1 MEKPQME
8 QPNSSESALETS
20 LFSKVGRVTD
30 VIEESLIAFF
40 LGAMTLLTFANVV
53 FRYAFNDNI
62 LWALELTVFMFAWMV
77 LVGASYGVKKHF
89 HIGVDVI
96 INLAPEKLRKVY
108 ALIAVTSCLAF
119 SILLL
124 IGSWNY
130 WYPFAT
136 DRAWYE
142 TDDIPM
148 PEMLQFLADW
158 LNEGER
164 YEKLP
169 RFIPY
174 MALPIGMAMLTFRF
188 AQVAY
193 QVVTGKLDRMIA
205 GHEAEE
211 ELDALKAD
219 VLAGSDEDATAVLN
233 STPQN
238 KANESSTKSNVKE
251 D

>member
-233 STPQN
+233 STLQN
-238 KANESSTKSNVKE
+238 KANASSTKSNGKE

>member
-1 MEKPQME
+1 ME
-8 QPNSSESALETS
+8 QS
-20 LFSKVGRVTD
+20 LISRIGKVTD
-30 VIEESLIAFF
+30 AFEETLIAFF
-40 LGAMTLLTFANVV
+40 LGAMTLLTFANVIS
-53 FRYAFNDNI
+53 RYVFNDNI

-89 HIGVDVI
+89 HIGVDVV
-96 INLAPEKLRKVY
+96 INMVSEDKRKLFAIASVLA
-108 ALIAVTSCLAF
+108 CLVF

-136 DRAWYE
+136 ERAWYE

-148 PEMLQFLADW
+148 PEVLQFLADW

-174 MALPIGMAMLTFRF
+174 MALPIGMALLTFRF
-188 AQVAY
+188 AQAAY
-193 QVVTGKLDRMIA
+193 QIMTGKLDRLIA

-211 ELDALKAD
+211 DLEALKAEMQD
-219 VLAGSDEDATAVLN
+219 NAFDS
-233 STPQN
+233 
-238 KANESSTKSNVKE
+238 VK
-251 D
+251 DKDK

>member
-1 MEKPQME
+1 ME
-8 QPNSSESALETS
+8 QTFFA
-20 LFSKVGRVTD
+20 KAGRITD
-30 VIEESLIAFF
+30 AIEEMLIAFF
-40 LGAMTLLTFANVV
+40 LGAMTLLTFANVI
-53 FRYAFNDNI
+53 FRYVFNDNI

-96 INLAPEKLRKVY
+96 INMVSEPKRKVL
-108 ALIAVTSCLAF
+108 ALLAAAGCLAF

-124 IGSWNY
+124 VGSWNY
-130 WYPFAT
+130 WYPFVT
-136 DRAWYE
+136 ERAWYE

-148 PEMLQFLADW
+148 PEMFQFLADW

-174 MALPIGMAMLTFRF
+174 FALPLGMALLTFRF
-188 AQVAY
+188 VQITWQIA
-193 QVVTGKLDRMIA
+193 TGKLDRLIA

-211 ELDALKAD
+211 ELEALKEELSEA
-219 VLAGSDEDATAVLN
+219 EDAIPN
-233 STPQN
+233 G
-238 KANESSTKSNVKE
+238 SSSSDRKE
-251 D
+251 Q

>member
-219 VLAGSDEDATAVLN
+219 VLAGSDDDATAVLN
-233 STPQN
+233 STSQN
-238 KANESSTKSNVKE
+238 KANESSTKSNGKE

>member
-1 MEKPQME
+1 ME
-8 QPNSSESALETS
+8 QSIFARIG
-20 LFSKVGRVTD
+20 KVTD
-30 VIEESLIAFF
+30 AVEETLIAFF
-40 LGAMTLLTFANVV
+40 LGAMTLLTFANVI
-53 FRYAFNDNI
+53 FRYVFNDNI

-96 INLAPEKLRKVY
+96 INLAPEQLRKAY
-108 ALIAVTSCLAF
+108 AVMAAACCLAF

-136 DRAWYE
+136 ERAWYE

-174 MALPIGMAMLTFRF
+174 MALPIGMALLTFRF
-188 AQVAY
+188 AQATW
-193 QVVTGKLDRMIA
+193 QILTGKLDRLIA

-211 ELDALKAD
+211 ELEALKEELKD
-219 VLAGSDEDATAVLN
+219 AGEAMEPKNIGNVDSND
-233 STPQN
+233 
-238 KANESSTKSNVKE
+238 KSKE
-251 D
+251 R

>member
-188 AQVAY
+188 TQVAY

-238 KANESSTKSNVKE
+238 KANESSTKSNGKE

>member
-238 KANESSTKSNVKE
+238 KANASSTKSNGKE

>member
-1 MEKPQME
+1 ME
-8 QPNSSESALETS
+8 QTFFA
-20 LFSKVGRVTD
+20 KAGRITD
-30 VIEESLIAFF
+30 AIEETLIAFF
-40 LGAMTLLTFANVV
+40 LGAMTLLTFANVI
-53 FRYAFNDNI
+53 FRYVFNDNI

-96 INLAPEKLRKVY
+96 INMVSEPKRKILVLLA
-108 ALIAVTSCLAF
+108 AAGCLAF

-124 IGSWNY
+124 VGSWNY
-130 WYPFAT
+130 WYPFVT
-136 DRAWYE
+136 ERAWYE

-148 PEMLQFLADW
+148 PEMFQFLADW

-174 MALPIGMAMLTFRF
+174 FALPLGMALLTFRF
-188 AQVAY
+188 VQITWQIA
-193 QVVTGKLDRMIA
+193 TGKLDRLIA

-211 ELDALKAD
+211 ELEALKEELSDAAD
-219 VLAGSDEDATAVLN
+219 AIPNGS
-233 STPQN
+233 
-238 KANESSTKSNVKE
+238 SSSDRKE
-251 D
+251 Q

>member
-1 MEKPQME
+1 ME
-8 QPNSSESALETS
+8 QTFFA
-20 LFSKVGRVTD
+20 KAGRITD
-30 VIEESLIAFF
+30 AIEETLIAFF
-40 LGAMTLLTFANVV
+40 LGAMTLLTFANVI
-53 FRYAFNDNI
+53 FRYVFNDNI

-96 INLAPEKLRKVY
+96 INIVPEGKRKALALF
-108 ALIAVTSCLAF
+108 AAICCLAF

-148 PEMLQFLADW
+148 PEMLQFMADW

-174 MALPIGMAMLTFRF
+174 FALPLGMALLTLRF
-188 AQVAY
+188 AQATW
-193 QVVTGKLDRMIA
+193 QIATGKLDRLIA

-211 ELDALKAD
+211 ELEALQEEMSDAGDLMAPKA
-219 VLAGSDEDATAVLN
+219 SD
-233 STPQN
+233 
-238 KANESSTKSNVKE
+238 SSKSKE
-251 D
+251 Q

>member
-1 MEKPQME
+1 ME
-8 QPNSSESALETS
+8 QTFFA
-20 LFSKVGRVTD
+20 KAGRITD
-30 VIEESLIAFF
+30 AIEETLIAFF
-40 LGAMTLLTFANVV
+40 LGAMTLLTFANVI
-53 FRYAFNDNI
+53 FRYVFNDNI

-96 INLAPEKLRKVY
+96 INMVSEPKRKVL
-108 ALIAVTSCLAF
+108 ALLAAAGCLAF

-124 IGSWNY
+124 VGSWNY
-130 WYPFAT
+130 WYWDPFVT
-136 DRAWYE
+136 ERAWYE

-148 PEMLQFLADW
+148 PEMFQFLADW

-174 MALPIGMAMLTFRF
+174 FALPLGMALLTFRF
-188 AQVAY
+188 VQITWQIA
-193 QVVTGKLDRMIA
+193 TGKLDRLIA

-211 ELDALKAD
+211 ELEALKEELSEAAD
-219 VLAGSDEDATAVLN
+219 AIPNGS
-233 STPQN
+233 
-238 KANESSTKSNVKE
+238 SSSDRKE
-251 D
+251 Q

>member
-1 MEKPQME
+1 MDNPQME

-108 ALIAVTSCLAF
+108 ALIAVDKLP
-119 SILLL
+119 SILNPTSYRFLELL
-124 IGSWNY
+124 V
-130 WYPFAT
+130 PVR
-136 DRAWYE
+136 D
-142 TDDIPM
+142 
-148 PEMLQFLADW
+148 
-158 LNEGER
+158 
-164 YEKLP
+164 
-169 RFIPY
+169 
-174 MALPIGMAMLTFRF
+174 
-188 AQVAY
+188 
-193 QVVTGKLDRMIA
+193 
-205 GHEAEE
+205 
-211 ELDALKAD
+211 
-219 VLAGSDEDATAVLN
+219 
-233 STPQN
+233 
-238 KANESSTKSNVKE
+238 
-251 D
+251 

>member
-1 MEKPQME
+1 ME
-8 QPNSSESALETS
+8 QTFFA
-20 LFSKVGRVTD
+20 KAGRITD
-30 VIEESLIAFF
+30 AIEETLIAFF
-40 LGAMTLLTFANVV
+40 LGAMTLLTFANVI
-53 FRYAFNDNI
+53 FRYVFNDNI

-96 INLAPEKLRKVY
+96 INMVSVPKRKVL
-108 ALIAVTSCLAF
+108 ALLAAAGCLAF

-124 IGSWNY
+124 VGSWNY
-130 WYPFAT
+130 WYPFVT
-136 DRAWYE
+136 ERAWYE

-148 PEMLQFLADW
+148 PEMFQFLADW

-174 MALPIGMAMLTFRF
+174 FALPLGMALLTFRF
-188 AQVAY
+188 VQITW
-193 QVVTGKLDRMIA
+193 QITTGKLDRLIA

-211 ELDALKAD
+211 ELEALKEELSEAAD
-219 VLAGSDEDATAVLN
+219 AIPNGS
-233 STPQN
+233 
-238 KANESSTKSNVKE
+238 SSSDRKE
-251 D
+251 Q

>member
-1 MEKPQME
+1 MEQSQME
-8 QPNSSESALETS
+8 QS

-30 VIEESLIAFF
+30 LIEESLIAFF

-89 HIGVDVI
+89 HIGVDVV

-108 ALIAVTSCLAF
+108 ALIAVTCCLAF

-174 MALPIGMAMLTFRF
+174 MALPIGMALLTFRF
-188 AQVAY
+188 AQIAY
-193 QVVTGKLDRMIA
+193 QVATGKIDRMIA

-211 ELDALKAD
+211 DLDALKAQ
-219 VLAGSDEDATAVLN
+219 VEAGSDEDATAILDSQN
-233 STPQN
+233 SV
-238 KANESSTKSNVKE
+238 KAEDSKPSNQQSKSK
-251 D
+251 DD

>member
-1 MEKPQME
+1 ME
-8 QPNSSESALETS
+8 QSIFTTIG
-20 LFSKVGRVTD
+20 KVTD
-30 VIEESLIAFF
+30 AIEETLIAFF

-53 FRYAFNDNI
+53 FRYVFNDNI

-96 INLAPEKLRKVY
+96 INLAPEKLRRVY
-108 ALIAVTSCLAF
+108 ALIAAACCLTF
-119 SILLL
+119 SVLLL

-136 DRAWYE
+136 ERAWYE

-164 YEKLP
+164 YEKMP

-174 MALPIGMAMLTFRF
+174 MALPIGMALLTFRF
-188 AQVAY
+188 AQMTW
-193 QVVTGKLDRMIA
+193 QIITGKLDRLIA

-211 ELDALKAD
+211 ELEALKEELKD
-219 VLAGSDEDATAVLN
+219 AGAAMEPKPN
-233 STPQN
+233 NNQH
-238 KANESSTKSNVKE
+238 KES
-251 D
+251 

>member
-1 MEKPQME
+1 ME
-8 QPNSSESALETS
+8 QTFFA
-20 LFSKVGRVTD
+20 KAGRITD
-30 VIEESLIAFF
+30 AIEETLIAFF
-40 LGAMTLLTFANVV
+40 LGAMTLLTFANVI
-53 FRYAFNDNI
+53 FRYVFNDNI

-96 INLAPEKLRKVY
+96 INMVSEPKRKILALL
-108 ALIAVTSCLAF
+108 AAAGCLAF

-124 IGSWNY
+124 VGSWNY
-130 WYPFAT
+130 WYPFVT
-136 DRAWYE
+136 ERAWYE

-148 PEMLQFLADW
+148 PEMFQFLADW

-174 MALPIGMAMLTFRF
+174 FALPLGMALLTFRF
-188 AQVAY
+188 VQITWQIA
-193 QVVTGKLDRMIA
+193 TGKLDRLIA

-211 ELDALKAD
+211 ELEALKEELSDAAD
-219 VLAGSDEDATAVLN
+219 AIPNGPSSSDR
-233 STPQN
+233 
-238 KANESSTKSNVKE
+238 KE
-251 D
+251 Q

>member
-1 MEKPQME
+1 ME
-8 QPNSSESALETS
+8 QTFFAKAGRITDALEET
-20 LFSKVGRVTD
+20 
-30 VIEESLIAFF
+30 LIAFF
-40 LGAMTLLTFANVV
+40 LGAMTLLTFANGI
-53 FRYAFNDNI
+53 FRYVFNDNI

-96 INLAPEKLRKVY
+96 INMVSEPKRKILALL
-108 ALIAVTSCLAF
+108 AAAGCLAF

-124 IGSWNY
+124 VGSWNY
-130 WYPFAT
+130 WYPCVT
-136 DRAWYE
+136 ERAWYE

-148 PEMLQFLADW
+148 PEMFQFLADW

-174 MALPIGMAMLTFRF
+174 FALPLGMALLTFRF
-188 AQVAY
+188 VQITWQIA
-193 QVVTGKLDRMIA
+193 TGKLDRLIA

-211 ELDALKAD
+211 ELEALKEELSEAAD
-219 VLAGSDEDATAVLN
+219 AIPNGS
-233 STPQN
+233 
-238 KANESSTKSNVKE
+238 SSSDRKE
-251 D
+251 Q

>member
-1 MEKPQME
+1 ME
-8 QPNSSESALETS
+8 QTFFTKA
-20 LFSKVGRVTD
+20 GRITD
-30 VIEESLIAFF
+30 AIEETLIAFF
-40 LGAMTLLTFANVV
+40 LGAMTLLTFANVI
-53 FRYAFNDNI
+53 FRYVFNDNI

-96 INLAPEKLRKVY
+96 INIVPEGKRKALALF
-108 ALIAVTSCLAF
+108 AAICCLAF

-148 PEMLQFLADW
+148 PEMLQFMADW

-174 MALPIGMAMLTFRF
+174 FALPLGMALLTLRF
-188 AQVAY
+188 AQATW
-193 QVVTGKLDRMIA
+193 QIATGKLDRLIA

-211 ELDALKAD
+211 ELEALQEEMSDAGDLMAPKA
-219 VLAGSDEDATAVLN
+219 SDN
-233 STPQN
+233 S
-238 KANESSTKSNVKE
+238 KSKE
-251 D
+251 Q

>member
-1 MEKPQME
+1 ME
-8 QPNSSESALETS
+8 QSIFARIG
-20 LFSKVGRVTD
+20 KVTD
-30 VIEESLIAFF
+30 AVEETLIAFF
-40 LGAMTLLTFANVV
+40 LGAMTLLTFANVI
-53 FRYAFNDNI
+53 FRYVFNDNI

-96 INLAPEKLRKVY
+96 INLAPERLRKVY
-108 ALIAVTSCLAF
+108 AMIAAACCLAF

-136 DRAWYE
+136 ERAWYE

-148 PEMLQFLADW
+148 PEMLQFLSDW

-174 MALPIGMAMLTFRF
+174 MALPIGMALLTFRF
-188 AQVAY
+188 AQITV
-193 QVVTGKLDRMIA
+193 QIFTGKLDRLIA

-211 ELDALKAD
+211 ELEALKEELKD
-219 VLAGSDEDATAVLN
+219 AGEVMEPKNNNNHS
-233 STPQN
+233 
-238 KANESSTKSNVKE
+238 KE
-251 D
+251 G

>member
-1 MEKPQME
+1 ME
-8 QPNSSESALETS
+8 QTFFA
-20 LFSKVGRVTD
+20 KAGRITD
-30 VIEESLIAFF
+30 AIEETLIAFF
-40 LGAMTLLTFANVV
+40 LGAMTLLTFANVI
-53 FRYAFNDNI
+53 FRYVFNDNI

-96 INLAPEKLRKVY
+96 INMVSEPKRKILALL
-108 ALIAVTSCLAF
+108 AAAGCLAF

-124 IGSWNY
+124 LGSWNY
-130 WYPFAT
+130 WYPFVT
-136 DRAWYE
+136 ERAWYE

-148 PEMLQFLADW
+148 PEMFQFLADW

-174 MALPIGMAMLTFRF
+174 FALPLGMALLTFRF
-188 AQVAY
+188 VQITWQIA
-193 QVVTGKLDRMIA
+193 TGKLDRLIA

-211 ELDALKAD
+211 ELEALKEELSEAAD
-219 VLAGSDEDATAVLN
+219 AIPNGS
-233 STPQN
+233 
-238 KANESSTKSNVKE
+238 SSSDRKE
-251 D
+251 Q

>member
-1 MEKPQME
+1 ME
-8 QPNSSESALETS
+8 QTFFA
-20 LFSKVGRVTD
+20 KAGRITD
-30 VIEESLIAFF
+30 AIEETLIAFF
-40 LGAMTLLTFANVV
+40 LGAMTLLTFANVI
-53 FRYAFNDNI
+53 FRYVFNDNI

-96 INLAPEKLRKVY
+96 INMVSEPKRKILALL
-108 ALIAVTSCLAF
+108 AAAGCLAF

-124 IGSWNY
+124 VGSWNY
-130 WYPFAT
+130 WYPFVT
-136 DRAWYE
+136 ERAWYE

-148 PEMLQFLADW
+148 PEMFQFLAEW

-174 MALPIGMAMLTFRF
+174 FALPLGMALLTFRF
-188 AQVAY
+188 MQITWQIA
-193 QVVTGKLDRMIA
+193 TGKLDRLIA

-211 ELDALKAD
+211 ELEALKEELSEAAD
-219 VLAGSDEDATAVLN
+219 AIPNGSSASDR
-233 STPQN
+233 
-238 KANESSTKSNVKE
+238 KE
-251 D
+251 Q

>member
-1 MEKPQME
+1 ME
-8 QPNSSESALETS
+8 QTFFA
-20 LFSKVGRVTD
+20 KAGRITD
-30 VIEESLIAFF
+30 AIEETLIAFF
-40 LGAMTLLTFANVV
+40 LGAMTLLTFANVI
-53 FRYAFNDNI
+53 FRYVFNDNI

-96 INLAPEKLRKVY
+96 INIVPEGKRKALALF
-108 ALIAVTSCLAF
+108 AAICCLAF

-136 DRAWYE
+136 ERAWYE

-148 PEMLQFLADW
+148 PEMLQFMADW

-174 MALPIGMAMLTFRF
+174 FALPLGMALLTLRF
-188 AQVAY
+188 AQATW
-193 QVVTGKLDRMIA
+193 QIATGKLDRLIA

-211 ELDALKAD
+211 ELEALQEEMSDAGDLMAPKA
-219 VLAGSDEDATAVLN
+219 SDN
-233 STPQN
+233 S
-238 KANESSTKSNVKE
+238 KSKE
-251 D
+251 Q

>member
-1 MEKPQME
+1 ME
-8 QPNSSESALETS
+8 QTFFA
-20 LFSKVGRVTD
+20 KAGRITD
-30 VIEESLIAFF
+30 AIEETLIAFF
-40 LGAMTLLTFANVV
+40 LGAMTLLTFANVI
-53 FRYAFNDNI
+53 FRYVFNDNI

-96 INLAPEKLRKVY
+96 INMVSEPKRKVL
-108 ALIAVTSCLAF
+108 ALLAAAGCLAF

-124 IGSWNY
+124 VGSWNY
-130 WYPFAT
+130 WYPFVT
-136 DRAWYE
+136 ERAWYE

-148 PEMLQFLADW
+148 PEMFQFLADW

-174 MALPIGMAMLTFRF
+174 FALPLGMALLTFRF
-188 AQVAY
+188 VQITWQIA
-193 QVVTGKLDRMIA
+193 TGKLDRLIA

-211 ELDALKAD
+211 ELEALKEELNEAAD
-219 VLAGSDEDATAVLN
+219 AIPNGS
-233 STPQN
+233 
-238 KANESSTKSNVKE
+238 SSSDRKE
-251 D
+251 Q